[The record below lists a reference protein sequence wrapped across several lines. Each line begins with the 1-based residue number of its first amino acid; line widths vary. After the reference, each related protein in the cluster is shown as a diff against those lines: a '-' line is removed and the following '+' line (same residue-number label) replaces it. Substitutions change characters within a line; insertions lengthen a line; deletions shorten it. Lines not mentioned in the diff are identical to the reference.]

1 MHWHLLPKHL
11 LEGEAKC
18 LVGDASQNKS
28 RKRCFSEEFR
38 RRVREPFVQTEQ
50 VDSREEMVKE
60 GIWEQEFREAYQI
73 GQNKPPSF
81 SGGGSRLETGMPFW
95 RHLQNLRASSCVLTL
110 FLIHSAFSL
119 EKELKG
125 FRMWHNWVLP

>member
-1 MHWHLLPKHL
+1 MQ
-11 LEGEAKC
+11 GEAKC

-60 GIWEQEFREAYQI
+60 KY
-73 GQNKPPSF
+73 
-81 SGGGSRLETGMPFW
+81 
-95 RHLQNLRASSCVLTL
+95 
-110 FLIHSAFSL
+110 
-119 EKELKG
+119 LKG
-125 FRMWHNWVLP
+125 VFDMDERVCLSKCLSNKVAS